1 MLNKI
6 IDDYLKENYY
16 PFHMPAHKRSILLNP
31 KLGYGRDFTEIDG
44 LDNLNDPKEVFV
56 DMERKIAEIYDVTD
70 AIISTNGST
79 SGILASIMAV
89 SKNKKNILIQR
100 SSHKAVYNACLINKL
115 RVDYLGVKTNDIGA
129 IVDISYEDLEAK
141 LKSKNYSAVVITSPS
156 YEGYI
161 LNLKKIYGLC
171 KKYDTKLVL
180 DMAHGSHLFLTGQY
194 ANYFDIA
201 ITSFHKN
208 LPALT
213 PGAAVLLNDDTMI
226 KDLRFAMAIFQ
237 TSSPSY
243 LILQSIAYIFENIS
257 ELENLNQELKPRLRD
272 LYKIKLKNLSLYDST
287 NKDRSK
293 ILISTK
299 NTNINGKT
307 LGDLLKKEK
316 IEIEMA
322 YPSYVL
328 LIASIYDTDEGF
340 IRLKNALIKIDKAI
354 DKSEIFFKFTY
365 HNPKKVYDLY
375 EAIDM
380 QAKLID
386 IKNSKGR
393 VASNFIY
400 AYPPGI
406 PILAPGELIDSKVLE
421 NMENLQKNNIKLN
434 LDGTSIAVLID
445 KMDENC

>member
-6 IDDYLKENYY
+6 IDNYLKENYY
-16 PFHMPAHKRSILLNP
+16 PFHMPGHKRSEIFDSN
-31 KLGYGRDFTEIDG
+31 LGYGRDFTEIDG

-56 DMERKIAEIYDVTD
+56 DMERKIAETYDVKD

-79 SGILASIMAV
+79 SGILASIRAI
-89 SKNKKNILIQR
+89 SQNNKNILIQR

-115 RVDYLGVKTNDIGA
+115 KVDYIGVKTNDIGA
-129 IVDISYEDLEAK
+129 IVDISFEDLEDK
-141 LKSKNYSAVVITSPS
+141 LKNKTYSAVVVTSPS

-161 LNLKKIYGLC
+161 LDIERIYKIC
-171 KKYDTKLVL
+171 KKYKAKLIL
-180 DMAHGSHLFLTGQY
+180 DMAHGSHLFLTGAY
-194 ANYFDIA
+194 KNTFDIA

-213 PGAAVLLNDDTMI
+213 PAAAVLINDEQI
-226 KDLRFAMAIFQ
+226 VKDLRFAMSIFQ

-243 LILQSIAYIFENIS
+243 LILQSIDYILENIG
-257 ELENLNQELKPRLRD
+257 EMEILNQKLQANLVD
-272 LYKIKLKNLSLYDST
+272 LYKIKLKNLSLIDDK

-307 LGDLLKKEK
+307 LANLLKEEK

-322 YPSYVL
+322 YPSYAL
-328 LIASIYDTDEGF
+328 LIASLCDRDKGF
-340 IRLKNALIKIDKAI
+340 DLLKNALIKIDKTLE
-354 DKSEIFFKFTY
+354 KSAYLFNFTY
-365 HNPKKVYDLY
+365 QSPQKIYQIY
-375 EAIDM
+375 EAMDFDSE
-380 QAKLID
+380 LIK
-386 IKNSKGR
+386 IENSQGR
-393 VASNFIY
+393 IAGGFTY

-421 NMENLQKNNIKLN
+421 NINNLQKNNIRLN
-434 LDGTSIAVLID
+434 LVGKSIAVIID
-445 KMDENC
+445 KMNKNC

>member
-16 PFHMPAHKRSILLNP
+16 PFHMPGHKRSKLLNP
-31 KLGYGRDFTEIDG
+31 NLGYGRDFTEIDG

-56 DMERKIAEIYDVTD
+56 EMEKKIAEIYDVKD

-79 SGILASIMAV
+79 SGILASIR
-89 SKNKKNILIQR
+89 SISQNNKNILIQR

-115 RVDYLGVKTNDIGA
+115 KVDYLGVKTNDIGA
-129 IVDISYEDLEAK
+129 IVDISFEDLEDK
-141 LKSKNYSAVVITSPS
+141 LKNKTYSAVVVTSPS

-161 LNLKKIYGLC
+161 LDIEKIYKIC
-171 KKYDTKLVL
+171 KKYKAKLIL
-180 DMAHGSHLFLTGQY
+180 DMAHGSHLFLTGAY
-194 ANYFDIA
+194 KNAFDIA

-213 PGAAVLLNDDTMI
+213 PGAAVLINDDTMI

-243 LILQSIAYIFENIS
+243 LILQSIGYILENIS

-272 LYKIKLKNLSLYDST
+272 LYNLKLKNLSLYDST

-322 YPSYVL
+322 YPSYAL
-328 LIASIYDTDEGF
+328 LIASIYDTVEGF
-340 IRLKNALIKIDKAI
+340 IRLKNAIIKIDETI
-354 DKSEIFFKFTY
+354 NKSENSFKFTY

-375 EAIDM
+375 EAIDK
-380 QAKLID
+380 QPKLID